1 MPLNPNIP
9 LQARAPQMPSL
20 LGMMQQAE
28 TFKKMRAGR
37 KMRERDEAYRSGL
50 AEMMQQPGMNLESA
64 SQGLM
69 GQFPLRAQQTGLA
82 AMGQR
87 REAARTGREED
98 VYQRGV
104 KEQLQQ
110 KMGLFANRYLQMD
123 PQQKVEQFANLR
135 RGMRDSQIPEP
146 PGWGEKTE
154 YDADVERDLQMA
166 SQMFGQPEQVR
177 GPDYARKLQY
187 EKKLQ
192 DIRSAA
198 KPTEYQKAMMEQ
210 MGVRMEDVPEK
221 RAIEKAKLGIK
232 RAELGIKKKKVGFE
246 EKELGFKEE
255 KAVRAKKKDLQA
267 HKAMKMKKASQ
278 ITEINEFIR
287 LADSLAA
294 NKSLSGVTGVG
305 KVGKIIPGT
314 PWADVNADL
323 ERLLS
328 MGAIA
333 SMVKMKAESPTGS
346 TGFGALS
353 QKELKVIQDSFA
365 SLENTNQSPSKMRQE
380 LRRISNSMKNY
391 LDQINKFETETTE
404 EADLDPLGLGL

>member
-1 MPLNPNIP
+1 
-9 LQARAPQMPSL
+9 
-20 LGMMQQAE
+20 
-28 TFKKMRAGR
+28 
-37 KMRERDEAYRSGL
+37 
-50 AEMMQQPGMNLESA
+50 
-64 SQGLM
+64 
-69 GQFPLRAQQTGLA
+69 
-82 AMGQR
+82 
-87 REAARTGREED
+87 
-98 VYQRGV
+98 
-104 KEQLQQ
+104 
-110 KMGLFANRYLQMD
+110 
-123 PQQKVEQFANLR
+123 
-135 RGMRDSQIPEP
+135 
-146 PGWGEKTE
+146 
-154 YDADVERDLQMA
+154 
-166 SQMFGQPEQVR
+166 
-177 GPDYARKLQY
+177 
-187 EKKLQ
+187 
-192 DIRSAA
+192 
-198 KPTEYQKAMMEQ
+198 
-210 MGVRMEDVPEK
+210 
-221 RAIEKAKLGIK
+221 
-232 RAELGIKKKKVGFE
+232 
-246 EKELGFKEE
+246 
-255 KAVRAKKKDLQA
+255 
-267 HKAMKMKKASQ
+267 
-278 ITEINEFIR
+278 